1 MISFSRKK
9 VKELKNYY
17 KNSSIQHI
25 ISVSFTAVAMVG
37 ILLVGI
43 SLYLRYTNAAMEMA
57 TENNKAV
64 LEQVNMNLYSYLR
77 SMMKVS
83 DSMYYR
89 VIKKTDLSKE
99 DINYELALLYETNK
113 DFIVSITLFSDEG
126 KVVAGYPLTQL
137 KKSVDPRDTEW
148 FSDAVNRKENL
159 HFSTPH
165 VQNLFVDPTF
175 NYHWVVSLSRSV
187 ELIFDGTI
195 ESGVLLVDM
204 NFRGIEEICKNA
216 NVGKDGYVYLIDG
229 NGELIYHPRQ
239 QLIYSNLIGENNDK
253 VATFEDGVT
262 VDELN
267 GEKRLVTVKTVGYT
281 GWKIVGVTPMKSLT
295 SGYYETRVFGVFIM
309 VFSLFILI
317 SLNMFISSRITNP
330 IRALERSVKNLEN
343 GVKDVD
349 ISISGSYEVQH
360 LGKAIKS
367 MVNQMHMLMDNIV
380 LEQEAK
386 RKSELN
392 ALQAQINP
400 HFLYNT
406 LDSIIWMIENES
418 YEGAII
424 MVSALARFFRI
435 SLSKG
440 KNIITVATELE
451 HVKNYLTIQEIR
463 YKNKFTYTIEADEET
478 LHLASLKLI
487 VQPLIENAIYHGMEF
502 MGGDGEIEVKTYIR
516 DGDLYIDVIDNGMGM
531 EQEAADELLIGE
543 NKSKGKG
550 SGVGLKNV
558 HDRIQLYF
566 GRKYGLKIISEP
578 DEGVT
583 IHIHMPCI
591 DINDVQKMEGLK

>member
-9 VKELKNYY
+9 IKELKNYY

-43 SLYLRYTNAAMEMA
+43 SLYLRYTNSSMEMA

-295 SGYYETRVFGVFIM
+295 SSYYETRVFGVFIM